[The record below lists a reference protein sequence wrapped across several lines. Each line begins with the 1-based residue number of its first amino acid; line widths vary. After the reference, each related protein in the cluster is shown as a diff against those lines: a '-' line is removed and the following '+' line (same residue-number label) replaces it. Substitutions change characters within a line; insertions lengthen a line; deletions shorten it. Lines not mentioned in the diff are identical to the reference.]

1 MTEICLVVLACYSA
15 QCTSSD
21 SLCCLLV
28 TQCCQ
33 QYPTVN
39 HRIRGIMLVSF
50 VKSENNFN
58 NSSTLN
64 GIKKEIRGDDIR
76 LIRNL

>member
-1 MTEICLVVLACYSA
+1 MLF
-15 QCTSSD
+15 
-21 SLCCLLV
+21 V

-39 HRIRGIMLVSF
+39 HRIPGIMLVSF